1 MIVGIR
7 CKREERDG
15 VGGDHPAV
23 NRRGR
28 KDREER
34 EGVQVGIS
42 IERGGRQ
49 KRGDMRGGRIKE
61 YI

>member
-42 IERGGRQ
+42 TERGGTSRDINRE
-49 KRGDMRGGRIKE
+49 RG
-61 YI
+61 